1 MLRARPLASNSDR
14 PPSWASGEAGAEHQQ
29 LFLPAVGLFLAG
41 WAVFAWPWLSGRVT
55 IPWDAKAHFLP
66 QVQFLASS
74 LAHGEWPFW
83 SPNVFAGHPQIAD
96 PQSQIFSPPMLLL
109 ALVNAAPGNH
119 AIDITVLLCL
129 LGGGLGVMLLFR
141 DYDWHPM
148 GGLVAALGFAFGAAM
163 AWRLQHFGQVI
174 SLAYLPFA
182 LLILKRALE
191 RSSAAWGLAAGAV
204 AGLIVNGRDQVG
216 LLEVYVLAG
225 FAVAHLLGERER
237 LAAALIDAVKP
248 LGAGAV
254 GGLAVCLVPVVL
266 TVLLAADSNRPAI
279 DYVGAGRGSLHPALL
294 LTALAPHLF
303 GAAGGY
309 EDWWGPPSFT
319 WQGTDLFTA
328 QNVGECYI
336 GAVPLIML
344 AAGLWR
350 GWLWHPSI
358 RFYSIALALS
368 LLYALGWYTPA
379 FRLMYELMPG
389 VSLYRRPADAVF
401 LIGGLGAIVA
411 GYAVHASILE
421 PVASRR
427 ALHGPFEVAIVA
439 VLLALGLLIAWRFD
453 RTGQALLVLGLAAAC
468 FIAGFAA
475 LAAADWL
482 APIRPLAALA
492 IVGAV
497 AAVDLRVNNGPNGAS
512 GLPPAFVEMLEP
524 TTRNETI
531 ALLKRRVA
539 EGRGDTRRDRVELTG
554 LGFNWPNASLTH
566 GLENTLGYNPV
577 RLRLYT
583 LATGAQDHSG
593 LPDQR
598 SFSPLYP
605 SYRSPLANLLGLRFI
620 ATGVP
625 VDEIDKRLKPGDL
638 ALVSRTA
645 DGYVYENTAA
655 LPRVVLATRS
665 RAADF
670 DRMLREGGWP
680 EVDHA
685 STVLLERAGPEL
697 PRRPGRVRIV
707 DYRNTEV
714 VVEADSP
721 DGGWVVL
728 HDIWHPWW
736 RAEING
742 APARIER
749 ANVIFRAV
757 EVPAGRHRVRFVFR
771 PFTGALEQ
779 LLGRSP

>member
-1 MLRARPLASNSDR
+1 MPRASLLPANRDR
-14 PPSWASGEAGAEHQQ
+14 VPSWGSGDLGGDHQA
-29 LFLPAVGLFLAG
+29 LFLPAVALFVAG
-41 WAVFAWPWLSGRVT
+41 WAVFARPWLAGRVT

-66 QVQFLASS
+66 QVQFLAASI
-74 LAHGEWPFW
+74 ARGEWPFW
-83 SPNVFAGHPQIAD
+83 TPNVFAGHPQIAD

-109 ALVNAAPGNH
+109 AIVNAAPGNH
-119 AIDITVLLCL
+119 AIDITVFLCL
-129 LGGGLGVMLLFR
+129 LGGGLGVLLLFR

-182 LLILKRALE
+182 LLLLKRALE

-204 AGLIVNGRDQVG
+204 AGFIVNGRDQVG

-225 FAVAHLLGERER
+225 FVVAHLVQERER
-237 LAAALIDAVKP
+237 LAAALIDASRP
-248 LGAGAV
+248 LAAGVV

-266 TVLLAADSNRPAI
+266 TALLAADSNRPAI
-279 DYVGAGRGSLHPALL
+279 DYIGAGRGSLHPALL

-319 WQGTDLFTA
+319 WPGTDLFTA

-336 GAVPLIML
+336 GAIPLIML

-350 GWLWHPSI
+350 GWLWQPAI

-368 LLYALGWYTPA
+368 LLYALGWYTPG

-427 ALHGPFEVAIVA
+427 ALHGPFETAIVA
-439 VLLALGLLIAWRFD
+439 VLLALGLLIAWRLG
-453 RTGQALLVLGLAAAC
+453 RTGQALPMLGLAAVC
-468 FIAGFAA
+468 LIAGFLA

-492 IVGAV
+492 IVGAIT
-497 AAVDLRVNNGPNGAS
+497 AVDLRINNGPNGAN
-512 GLPPAFVEMLEP
+512 GLAPSFVEMLEP
-524 TTRNETI
+524 ATRSETI

-539 EGRGDTRRDRVELTG
+539 EGRSDTRRDRVELTG
-554 LGFNWPNASLTH
+554 LGFNWPNASMTH

-583 LATGAQDHSG
+583 LATGAEDHSG

-598 SFSPLYP
+598 KFSPLYP
-605 SYRSPLANLLGLRFI
+605 SWRSPLANLLGLRFI

-625 VDEIDKRLKPGDL
+625 IDEIDKRLKLGDL
-638 ALVSRTA
+638 SLVARTA
-645 DGYVYENTAA
+645 DGYVYENKAA
-655 LPRVVLATRS
+655 LPRVVLATRQ

-670 DRMLREGGWP
+670 DRMLKEGGWP
-680 EVDHA
+680 DVDLS
-685 STVLLERAGPEL
+685 STVLLETAGSEPT
-697 PRRPGRVRIV
+697 RRPGRARILE
-707 DYRNTEV
+707 YRNTEV
-714 VVEADSP
+714 VIEADSA

-736 RAEING
+736 RADIDG
-742 APARIER
+742 APAPILR
-749 ANVIFRAV
+749 ADVIFRAV

-771 PFTGALEQ
+771 PFAGALDQ